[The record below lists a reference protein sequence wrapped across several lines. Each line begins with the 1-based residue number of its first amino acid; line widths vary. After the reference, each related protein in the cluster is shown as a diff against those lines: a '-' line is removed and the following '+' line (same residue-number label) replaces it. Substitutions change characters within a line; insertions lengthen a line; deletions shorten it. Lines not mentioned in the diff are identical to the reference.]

1 MKASVPFQD
10 RRSAGRQLAE
20 LLAAH
25 AGQHPVIAA
34 LPRGGVPVGAEVAR
48 ALRAPLELLVVRKI
62 GAPRQPEY
70 AVGAIAEDGTTVLD
84 DAAITATGMTRE
96 QLKQTVRSA
105 DRELRRRV
113 DLYRSSHPAR
123 DVRGRTVIV
132 VDDGLAT
139 GMSALAGVRAA
150 RAVGAGRVVV
160 AAPVG
165 SFEAVRLLEDAA
177 DAVQCLLIPPELLT
191 VGTWYRRFDQVSD
204 REVRELLAAAVQP
217 AHVR

>member
-1 MKASVPFQD
+1 MEASVPFTD
-10 RRSAGRQLAE
+10 RRQAGRALAE
-20 LLAAH
+20 RLAGRA
-25 AGQHPVIAA
+25 AERPVVTA

-48 ALRAPLELLVVRKI
+48 ALGAPLELLVVRKI

-84 DAAITATGMTRE
+84 DAAISATRMTRE
-96 QLKQTVRSA
+96 QLQQTVRSA

-113 DLYRSSHPAR
+113 DLYRNSHPIP

-139 GMSALAGVRAA
+139 GMTALAGVRAA
-150 RAVGAGRVVV
+150 RAVGAGEVVV

-165 SFEAVRLLEDAA
+165 SHEAVRLLEREA
-177 DAVQCLLIPPELLT
+177 DAVECLLVPPEFLA
-191 VGTWYRRFDQVSD
+191 VGTWYRRFEQVSD
-204 REVRELLAAAVQP
+204 REVRDLLAATQA
-217 AHVR
+217 ARVR